1 MAHTARTEKDKEEFF
16 DTPEVLEK
24 KASQMV
30 EMIKQS
36 KHFIV
41 FTVSVVLSSPVILY

>member
-1 MAHTARTEKDKEEFF
+1 MAHTARTDEDKEEFF

-41 FTVSVVLSSPVILY
+41 FTVSVVISSPVIHY